1 MHYICTANKGVK
13 VHIEMRSVL
22 WKSIHCIFIY
32 WICPF
37 FYCVMPK
44 ICSML
49 LSSFWKTNKFVKIL
63 KHVLVP
69 VFFVTAKTAPVI
81 GFIFQYIK

>member
-32 WICPF
+32 LDLSF

-63 KHVLVP
+63 KTRSCSCVLCD
-69 VFFVTAKTAPVI
+69 
-81 GFIFQYIK
+81 G

>member
-1 MHYICTANKGVK
+1 MEIHSLHFYILDL
-13 VHIEMRSVL
+13 S
-22 WKSIHCIFIY
+22 
-32 WICPF
+32 F

-63 KHVLVP
+63 KHALFVP
-69 VFFVTAKTAPVI
+69 AFFVTAKTAPVI
-81 GFIFQYIK
+81 GFIFKHIK

>member
-32 WICPF
+32 LDLSF
-37 FYCVMPK
+37 F
-44 ICSML
+44 L
-49 LSSFWKTNKFVKIL
+49 LCDAKDMFNALI
-63 KHVLVP
+63 
-69 VFFVTAKTAPVI
+69 FFLEDK
-81 GFIFQYIK
+81 